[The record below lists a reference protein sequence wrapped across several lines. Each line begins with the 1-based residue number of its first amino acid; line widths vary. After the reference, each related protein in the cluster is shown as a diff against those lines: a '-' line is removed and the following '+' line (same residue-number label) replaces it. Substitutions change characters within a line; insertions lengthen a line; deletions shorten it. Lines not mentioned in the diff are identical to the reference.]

1 MKSNQIVDKSK
12 LSDKE
17 IQTRWEEAYT
27 RFETPEEEVEKF
39 IGRLNKLG
47 QNEWKRD
54 ARIVEIFCGRG
65 NGLTALEQL
74 KFTNLEGV
82 DISAELLAKY
92 NGKAKLYE
100 ADCRHLPFEDNS
112 RDIIIVQGGLHHLP
126 KFPDDLDQTLSE
138 VSRVLRPDGKFIL
151 VEPWLTPF
159 LHLIH
164 FLSQRNPIR
173 RMSNKFDAFAVMTHY
188 EAETYFQWLG
198 QSNEILTLLQKHFVK
213 VSSWQK
219 WGKLVFVGNPKS

>member
-1 MKSNQIVDKSK
+1 MKSNQLLDKSK

-65 NGLTALEQL
+65 NGLTALEKL

-100 ADCRHLPFEDNS
+100 ADCRHLPFEDDS

-126 KFPDDLDQTLSE
+126 KFPGDLDQTLSE
-138 VSRVLRPDGKFIL
+138 VSRVLRPNGKFIL

-159 LHLIH
+159 LHFIH

-173 RMSNKFDAFAVMTHY
+173 RISNKFDAFAVMTHY
-188 EAETYFQWLG
+188 EADTYFQWLG
-198 QSNEILTLLQKHFVK
+198 QSNEILNLLQKHFVK
-213 VSSWQK
+213 VNSWQK
-219 WGKLVFVGNPKS
+219 WGKLVFVGNPQV